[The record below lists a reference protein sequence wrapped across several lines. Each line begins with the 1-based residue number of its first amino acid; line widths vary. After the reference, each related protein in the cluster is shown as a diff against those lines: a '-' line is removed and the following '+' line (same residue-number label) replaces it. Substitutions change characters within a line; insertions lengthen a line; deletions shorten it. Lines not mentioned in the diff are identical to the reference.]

1 MSERRRTDEPD
12 GRGEG
17 VDAENAADGGRDDG
31 VGEPSLDVREAALAT
46 DDLDKS
52 FGEVTAVDG
61 VSLRV
66 PAGEL
71 RAIIGPN
78 GAGKTTLFDV
88 VTGALSPS
96 DGQVWLGG
104 DAVTDTPQHER
115 PHRGLARSF
124 QANELFTDR
133 TVLENVRV
141 VAQTAQRGAFS
152 LDLFRDA
159 RTVARDRALAL
170 IERVGFHAD
179 VDTLARNLSH
189 GDQRRLGIA
198 MALATDP
205 EVLLLDEPTSGM
217 SPGATQETAALV
229 EEIQQSMGLTVLL
242 IEHDMDVVLSISD
255 RITVLD
261 RGQVITTGRP
271 DSVQENPD
279 VQDAYLGGMREAF

>member
-1 MSERRRTDEPD
+1 MSGHGGADE
-12 GRGEG
+12 
-17 VDAENAADGGRDDG
+17 ADGPGGEVASDSPGDEET
-31 VGEPSLDVREAALAT
+31 GEPALGVREAALAT
-46 DDLDKS
+46 EDLDKS

-66 PAGEL
+66 PRGEL

-78 GAGKTTLFDV
+78 GAGKTTLFNV
-88 VTGALSPS
+88 VTGALAPS
-96 DGQVWLGG
+96 DGQVWLTGE
-104 DAVTDTPQHER
+104 AVTDTPQHDR
-115 PHRGLARSF
+115 THRGLARSF

-141 VAQTAQRGAFS
+141 VAQTAERGPFS
-152 LDLFRDA
+152 LDLFRA
-159 RTVARDRALAL
+159 ARDVGRERALAL
-170 IERVGFHAD
+170 IDRVGFDAD

-205 EVLLLDEPTSGM
+205 AVLLLDEPTSGM